1 LPERAAVAFG
11 VLLVALGVL
20 HFELWRCPV
29 AELLRVPCP
38 GCGMTRA
45 ALALISGDV
54 AGAVRLQP
62 LSPALVPLAA
72 AFAAREILAYVR
84 FGRARPERP
93 LRPWTR
99 RLLAA
104 LAALLI
110 GVWIARFFG
119 AFGGPVRVSSHLFGR
134 AAEGPAS
141 PPPSPASARL
151 R

>member
-1 LPERAAVAFG
+1 MLLAF
-11 VLLVALGVL
+11 GVL

-54 AGAVRLQP
+54 AGALRLQP
-62 LSPALVPLAA
+62 LSPAVVPIAV
-72 AFAAREILAYVR
+72 AFAAHELLAYVR
-84 FGRARPERP
+84 FGRARPER
-93 LRPWTR
+93 LRGRWSKR
-99 RLLAA
+99 ALAA
-104 LAALLI
+104 LVALLI

-119 AFGGPVRVSSHLFGR
+119 AFGGPVRVSSHLLGR
-134 AAEGPAS
+134 AAERPAA
-141 PPPSPASARL
+141 PPLSPASARL

>member
-1 LPERAAVAFG
+1 VAFG
-11 VLLVALGVL
+11 VTLLALGVL

-54 AGAVRLQP
+54 AGALRWQP
-62 LSPALVPLAA
+62 LSPVIVPLAA
-72 AFAAREILAYVR
+72 AFAAHEMLAFVR

-93 LRPWTR
+93 LGPWSR
-99 RLLAA
+99 RA
-104 LAALLI
+104 LATLVALLI

-119 AFGGPVRVSSHLFGR
+119 AFGGPVRVSSHLLGR
-134 AAEGPAS
+134 AAESPATA
-141 PPPSPASARL
+141 PPSPASARL